1 MATLDNLGTFP
12 RPAGDGNNVRPN
24 IRQWGLVQEIVHG
37 NHNRPVAIDKCVGR
51 SPSGRRHGTV
61 AHDKNR
67 LLILI
72 LGAPRIA
79 KLFDVCGLE
88 RCDKLKRFALLG
100 PIDFGHRRQWLTR
113 LLGNSAS
120 PAAGGPKFQN
130 QWRRQRLTDSKI
142 QNQWRRQRL
151 TDPKFQS
158 CPWAVA
164 AREET
169 AADSR

>member
-1 MATLDNLGTFP
+1 MAPLDNLGTFP

-24 IRQWGLVQEIVHG
+24 LLQWGLVQEIVHG

-100 PIDFGHRRQWLTR
+100 PIDFGPRRQRLTR
-113 LLGNSAS
+113 VLAT
-120 PAAGGPKFQN
+120 A
-130 QWRRQRLTDSKI
+130 RRQRLTDQNSK
-142 QNQWRRQRL
+142 
-151 TDPKFQS
+151 TS
-158 CPWAVA
+158 GVA
-164 AREET
+164 
-169 AADSR
+169 SG